1 MMRTYT
7 HAISGGCSTESH
19 WYAGDVYEFGFYP
32 DKFEYTCHK
41 GERHEADWRSMMDL
55 YFRCARML
63 RKKDDPLDYR
73 LLLDDYGVD
82 TE

>member
-1 MMRTYT
+1 MPESLYT
-7 HAISGGCSTESH
+7 PN
-19 WYAGDVYEFGFYP
+19 DVKRVRDELVKKQFQTFYL

-41 GERHEADWRSMMDL
+41 GEKHEADWRSMMDL

-73 LLLDDYGVD
+73 LLLDEYGVD
-82 TE
+82 AE